1 MSHKVACER
10 QDWSSD
16 LVVKRGANFHWN
28 SIETSRGWQRK
39 YHWSEGGGRPWQES
53 TAAFKS
59 RPATQNWFPVP
70 VTFYTYPSKLSIQF
84 TSLHGYAAEQQY
96 WFFFCFHFFF
106 FSFHSEQSFS
116 LFFVLLLKTVLSS
129 ARTKPLFESTHL
141 LKDYPESLVFFSRF
155 PQQLCKYIFL
165 KRSTNDA
172 WGSLIK

>member
-106 FSFHSEQSFS
+106 FPFTVNNLSPFF
-116 LFFVLLLKTVLSS
+116 LFFFSKQCFLLRGQSSCLS
-129 ARTKPLFESTHL
+129 PH
-141 LKDYPESLVFFSRF
+141 
-155 PQQLCKYIFL
+155 IFL
-165 KRSTNDA
+165 KTTLNHYSFFLCK
-172 WGSLIK
+172 LIVFPNS